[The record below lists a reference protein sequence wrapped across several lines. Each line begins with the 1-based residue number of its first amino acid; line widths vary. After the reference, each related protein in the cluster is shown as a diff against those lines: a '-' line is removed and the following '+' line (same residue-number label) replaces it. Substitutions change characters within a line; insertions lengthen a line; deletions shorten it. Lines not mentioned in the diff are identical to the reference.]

1 MLRCIFLKI
10 QKMSLIV
17 FQIML
22 LMSKLLLSCFYV
34 AFKQWLQEVKNPYT
48 YISLIKLIPK
58 FYDMSVMYSQ

>member
-1 MLRCIFLKI
+1 
-10 QKMSLIV
+10 MSLIV

-34 AFKQWLQEVKNPYT
+34 VFKQWSQEVKSPYT

>member
-1 MLRCIFLKI
+1 
-10 QKMSLIV
+10 MSLIV